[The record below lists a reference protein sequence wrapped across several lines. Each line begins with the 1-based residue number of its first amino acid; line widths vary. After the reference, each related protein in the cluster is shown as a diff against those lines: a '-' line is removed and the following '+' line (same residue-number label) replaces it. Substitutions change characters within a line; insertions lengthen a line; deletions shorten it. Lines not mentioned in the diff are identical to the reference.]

1 LFSAVTEIHKIDPRL
16 ANLEALTRQQSKML
30 QELAAAAIAAPTSPA
45 PTEDPATKKRMEE
58 RLEEMR
64 DLHASMLMQQHKN
77 HMAQMEKHR
86 DSVREEIEK
95 VAEMLIHAR
104 TERNEG
110 RTGRRRP
117 TRRRAAALAALRQAM
132 LKKGH
137 TDQTVSAAEHIEE
150 AVPTVRTLAWY
161 QRLTDNYRLRELQ
174 HKAMRLRTT
183 S

>member
-1 LFSAVTEIHKIDPRL
+1 
-16 ANLEALTRQQSKML
+16 
-30 QELAAAAIAAPTSPA
+30 
-45 PTEDPATKKRMEE
+45 
-58 RLEEMR
+58 
-64 DLHASMLMQQHKN
+64 MLMQQHKN